1 MAAKD
6 RGVPE
11 RVLRCFVRGRG
22 DRWDAMCID
31 LDIAVEGA
39 SRREVVSRLEDAI
52 AGYVESACAEGG
64 EQAKRLLNRRA
75 PWRVR
80 LAVVFGSTVHVL
92 FRTRPGRELRGSFD
106 LACPA

>member
-1 MAAKD
+1 MAADD
-6 RGVPE
+6 RVASE

-22 DRWDAMCID
+22 DRWEAMCID

-39 SRREVVSRLEDAI
+39 SRREVVGRLEDAI
-52 AGYVESACAEGG
+52 TGYVQAAHAEAPD
-64 EQAKRLLNRRA
+64 QAARLLNRRA

-80 LAVVFGSTVHVL
+80 LEVSLGSALHALV
-92 FRTRPGRELRGSFD
+92 RTKPGRDLRGSFD

>member
-1 MAAKD
+1 MAVED
-6 RGVPE
+6 RGASE

-22 DRWDAMCID
+22 DRWEAMCID
-31 LDIAVEGA
+31 LDIAVEGD
-39 SRREVVSRLEDAI
+39 SRREVVGRLEDAI

-64 EQAKRLLNRRA
+64 EQAKRLLSRRA

-80 LAVVFGSTVHVL
+80 LGVVFGSALHVL
-92 FRTRPGRELRGSFD
+92 FRTRPGHELRGNFD